1 MKEFNFSQSVQD
13 SIKIIIDNFK
23 KLTCLSLSFGKF
35 FYINIGI
42 LNFNHLFFQKR
53 QFLLKKNIEFQFG
66 EQFLLKNLQGDEK
79 LFVLKDIVEQ
89 VEIPQTL
96 LDEIQAIVI
105 SKKKI

>member
-1 MKEFNFSQSVQD
+1 MSF
-13 SIKIIIDNFK
+13 IKFWK
-23 KLTCLSLSFGKF
+23 V

-66 EQFLLKNLQGDEK
+66 EVFLRKNLIGDQK

-96 LDEIQAIVI
+96 LDEIQAIVS

>member
-1 MKEFNFSQSVQD
+1 LE
-13 SIKIIIDNFK
+13 
-23 KLTCLSLSFGKF
+23 SFLYKYWYF
-35 FYINIGI
+35 
-42 LNFNHLFFQKR
+42 NFNHLFFQKR